1 MLQSGEA
8 VKCKLADYQLSTF
21 SQLLEA
27 VKFYQG
33 SVYERMETEFLKN
46 ILKSISVSGYE
57 EPLQNIVREEMQNVA
72 DEIREDEMHN
82 LVCVANPDSPVRIL
96 LSAHADEIGLMISNI
111 TEDGRLQVVDRGGVV
126 VPTYPGQQ
134 VIVKTKEREIP
145 GVVEAYRGLFEK
157 QG

>member
-1 MLQSGEA
+1 
-8 VKCKLADYQLSTF
+8 
-21 SQLLEA
+21 
-27 VKFYQG
+27 
-33 SVYERMETEFLKN
+33 METEFLKN

-111 TEDGRLQVVDRGGVV
+111 TEDGRLQVVDSDRKDKGEGDTGRCGGISG
-126 VPTYPGQQ
+126 T
-134 VIVKTKEREIP
+134 
-145 GVVEAYRGLFEK
+145 F
-157 QG
+157 

>member
-1 MLQSGEA
+1 
-8 VKCKLADYQLSTF
+8 
-21 SQLLEA
+21 
-27 VKFYQG
+27 
-33 SVYERMETEFLKN
+33 METEFLKN

-157 QG
+157 QGMSTKDLKN